1 MRNIKWWVIHMTQGT
16 IRRVNSW
23 KNQKGFFFLLNEVE
37 GEWFSYGMPTFKL
50 GDHVQFEP
58 MSRKLNKATQVRFG
72 KAKDG
77 NLVKAEGSGS
87 AKQSFTSVVG
97 GLPSANSQVEE
108 FFDASE
114 VKPIYKPTDKDS
126 VITRLACLKAA
137 AEYSKGL
144 SDLTIDEVLKVAKAF
159 EKYAKTGE

>member
-1 MRNIKWWVIHMTQGT
+1 MVQGT

-37 GEWFSYGMPTFKL
+37 GEWFSYGMPTFKI

-58 MSRKLNKATQVRFG
+58 MSRKLNKATQV
-72 KAKDG
+72 KIQK
-77 NLVKAEGSGS
+77 
-87 AKQSFTSVVG
+87 SVISPAPNDV
-97 GLPSANSQVEE
+97 VEE

-137 AEYSKGL
+137 SQIAKSPVEAITIAEKF
-144 SDLTIDEVLKVAKAF
+144 VKWAKA
-159 EKYAKTGE
+159 